1 MKLKS
6 SSVTRLKYG
15 VSIVLVAAVTTGS
28 PGFTSAAFAAA
39 KVQDSGP
46 TEVVVQAQRREQR
59 LTDVPMAVEVI
70 STNRLAEAHV
80 TTAKDMQVLTPGLII
95 DTTISPNLTTARIRG
110 IGTVGDNPGLES
122 SVGIV
127 VDGVYR
133 SRNSA
138 AVNDEIDLDHVEVIK
153 GPQGTLYGKNTTAGL
168 ISLFSKKPSFTPGG
182 ELSAGAG
189 NHAETDYALRLT
201 GPIGNDHSLA
211 GSLSFSHEQHG
222 GYDKVIIAQGPRTAT
237 TDDTL
242 NSNTAKA
249 QLLALPNDD
258 LSIRLIA
265 DYTRYKGACCL
276 AVQSLDGPT
285 AAILNALTG
294 GMGVAPTADITRRTA
309 YANQPDGFINQDQ
322 GVTIL
327 TDLKLDPNTTLS
339 SITGVRSSEVSAA
352 TDVDYS
358 GADLLYRRPGDYSN
372 NFKTMSEEVRLHR
385 SSEHFDQMAGFYL
398 SNEDLDA
405 RDGITMGR
413 DYETFLSLLL
423 SRGKSPT
430 FVSAL
435 TGLAPGT
442 SFAAGS
448 GSEDEYIQHDQ
459 STAVYYNLDYKPV
472 DRVELVAGVRYTEDR
487 KKFSAQYSNSPG
499 DVGCGKALA
508 LYSAHGGA
516 WPLLTAAQQQQALG
530 GLCVFWA
537 NAAFNGLTHNQ
548 SKAES
553 NVSGTVKAIYH
564 FDRNMMAY
572 VAWSTG
578 YKAGGFN
585 LDRATTG
592 LTPDASLYFPKE
604 TIEAFEAGFNASLFD
619 RTVTF
624 NVTPFYERLRDFQL
638 NAFLG
643 TAYVV
648 ETVPTMTSKGVD
660 ADVYWTTPIKGLTIT
675 AGATYADT
683 RYGKFT
689 AADLDNPSHHP
700 ALSLLPG
707 SQVGLAA
714 KTSATSTVAWTGD
727 IAGLK
732 NTASISVKYSDPYI
746 AGSDLLPNKL
756 QKGYTLAN
764 ASWYVTLPAHGVTL
778 SVWVKNLTNRT
789 IKETVI
795 AAPLQGSGFQAT
807 LQPGGSYYAPA
818 LDTNTY
824 AAFLAEPRTYGI
836 TLSAKF

>member
-1 MKLKS
+1 MKARS
-6 SSVTRLKYG
+6 SSLTRLKYG
-15 VSIVLVAAVTTGS
+15 ASIVMVAVGTIGYS
-28 PGFTSAAFAAA
+28 GFTGTAFAAA
-39 KVQDSGP
+39 NAQDAGP

-138 AVNDEIDLDHVEVIK
+138 AVDDEIDLDHVEVIK

-189 NHAETDYALRLT
+189 NFGETDYALRLT
-201 GPIGNDHSLA
+201 GPILSDHSLA

-222 GYDKVIIAQGPRTAT
+222 GYNKVVVAQGPRTGT
-237 TDDTL
+237 TDDSL
-242 NSNTAKA
+242 NSNTIKG
-249 QLLALPNDD
+249 QLLATPNED
-258 LSIRLIA
+258 LTIRVIA

-276 AVQSLDGPT
+276 AVQSLNGPT
-285 AAILNALTG
+285 AAILNALTAG
-294 GMGVAPTADITRRTA
+294 KGVAPTADITKRTA
-309 YANQPDGFINQDQ
+309 YANQVDGFTNQDQ

-339 SITGVRSSEVSAA
+339 SITGVRSSEAA
-352 TDVDYS
+352 AGTDVDFT

-372 NFKTMSEEVRLHR
+372 NFKTMSQELRLHR
-385 SSEHFDQMAGFYL
+385 EGEHFDQMAGLYL

-405 RDGITMGR
+405 HDGITMGR
-413 DYETFLSLLL
+413 DYETYLSLLL
-423 SRGKSPT
+423 SHGKSPT

-435 TGLAPGT
+435 TGLAPGA
-442 SFAAGS
+442 SYVAGS
-448 GSEDEYIQHDQ
+448 GSHDEYIQHDQ
-459 STAVYYNLDYKPV
+459 STAIYYNLNYKPV
-472 DRVELVAGVRYTEDR
+472 ERIELVAGVRYTEDR
-487 KKFSAQYSNSPG
+487 KKFSAQYVNTPG
-499 DVGCGKALA
+499 DVGCGKAMA
-508 LYSAHGGA
+508 LYSTHGGA
-516 WPLLTAAQQQQALG
+516 WPLLTPAQAQQALG

-537 NAAFNGLTHNQ
+537 NSAFNGLTHNQ
-548 SKAES
+548 TKSES
-553 NVSGTVKAIYH
+553 NVSGTAKAIYH
-564 FDRNMMAY
+564 FDTNTMAY

-604 TIEAFEAGFNASLFD
+604 TIEAFEVGFKASVFD
-619 RTVTF
+619 KTVTF
-624 NVTPFYERLRDFQL
+624 NLTPFYERLKDFQL
-638 NAFLG
+638 NTFLG

-648 ETVPTMTSKGVD
+648 ETLPSLTSKGID
-660 ADVYWTTPIKGLTIT
+660 ADVYWVTPLKGLTVA

-689 AADLDNPSHHP
+689 AADLDNPSHYP

-714 KTSATSTVAWTGD
+714 KSSATATVAWSGD
-727 IAGLK
+727 LAGLK
-732 NTASISVKYSDPYI
+732 NTGSISAKYSDPYI
-746 AGSDLLPNKL
+746 AGSDLLPKKL
-756 QKGYTLAN
+756 QKAYTLAN
-764 ASWYVTLPAHGVTL
+764 ASWYVTLPARNITL
-778 SVWVKNLTNRT
+778 SIWVKNLTNRT

-807 LQPGGSYYAPA
+807 QQPDGSYYAPA

-836 TLSAKF
+836 TLSTKF